1 MSQKRAE
8 ELTDEEAIREL
19 FPKRVVKE
27 ARREIEK
34 ADKRAEKAEKK
45 PAKSAGSE

>member
-34 ADKRAEKAEKK
+34 AEKRAEPKK
-45 PAKSAGSE
+45 SPAKSAGSE